1 MVTVDLPDFAMP
13 VWNVLGCSLPRS
25 GFEQEGQNNN
35 GPLSALGNNTWT
47 RARFHYTREA
57 PRRRSEKL
65 TRLGLGVF
73 LGIVCSEKPRGRPM
87 QDDALREGR
96 SGKSTVAELLGQYI
110 TMAGDTRDSDPPAS
124 DKQTDDK
131 TKSQDPFAPTKKPKH
146 EFPKSQV
153 GKLWEA
159 FGNPEEPINLMAPN
173 AKQKDVSLTEVIKSI
188 SWDDFTSFYKAPCAR
203 ESLLTGL
210 GTGFCVGG
218 IRAVLGGE
226 FC

>member
-1 MVTVDLPDFAMP
+1 
-13 VWNVLGCSLPRS
+13 
-25 GFEQEGQNNN
+25 
-35 GPLSALGNNTWT
+35 
-47 RARFHYTREA
+47 
-57 PRRRSEKL
+57 
-65 TRLGLGVF
+65 
-73 LGIVCSEKPRGRPM
+73 
-87 QDDALREGR
+87 
-96 SGKSTVAELLGQYI
+96 
-110 TMAGDTRDSDPPAS
+110 MAGDTRDSDPPAS

-188 SWDDFTSFYKAPCAR
+188 SWNDFTSFYKAPCAR

-218 IRAVLGGE
+218 IRAVLGGLGSIWPACNWAVGAFAVASIGMHE
-226 FC
+226 FCQQRRVKELDGMKQAVELMRELKLKKQQEREKKKAEEEAAARAAEEERKRKSWFNLSNYKFW